1 MNKRLLAIVV
11 ASLVVRLAVAPFF
24 GHPIDMFTWLK
35 AGEMSAYYDIN
46 VYQVEEIPNYPWGFY
61 AYPPIW
67 LYWISLSSLPYEFTQ
82 SLNVFAFFVK
92 LPMIASDILIGLI
105 LYRFVILLK
114 NDKGLATKISAFWL
128 LNPLPLFISSIWGM
142 FDSVAALFGLAS
154 VYHMFKGRYRLS
166 AFLLGI
172 GTSVKIFPGLLILPI
187 LFYIKRTY
195 DNGFKRRALEYIL
208 YASIVPIV
216 SSIPFLYDPI
226 SYFSKL
232 FFHFSNIGQ
241 FTYWV
246 VLSGFVGSTSL
257 GYISTAIFVITLVL
271 IFVKILAHETYPN
284 EILLKGSTLTLLA
297 FLATSTKVNVQYVTW
312 VLPFLLVY
320 ALYFKTKDYKLNLF
334 MLNISAYAFLV
345 GSIGLCNGYD
355 LAYLGNLTNLD
366 FKEINIYGAITL
378 AAGIFGSSRIVAL
391 LFDLS
396 KLQRIN
402 LSIAKKWTIL
412 AIIMLFVVTMATFPT
427 PAGISAPS
435 LPIRVGVIESLDSAF
450 VLKEGYNVDGFLN
463 RYNITHIV
471 IPFSIDF
478 VNTYKGYDDRV
489 QIAEYSKFRISAFS
503 WSLRDLKCLVGEL
516 KKRGVSVML
525 GVYLEPEKL
534 SIRYGVHG
542 FRSIWLKELHKE
554 VLNEFE
560 IIEFQ
565 RILKPDGIYVLFEQ
579 PYAEYFTSKVLAVIK
594 DLNFDGVYLLLDDNY
609 NFKYDDKAHME
620 SILYLLDKLS
630 PTIKSYSK
638 QVMLGDLD
646 VRVDPQYVETLAKNV
661 DYLVVKTS
669 SWLNMFY
676 HDALDN
682 ATFNDYRRYLPELL
696 SSLPD
701 DVKYKVLF
709 SVDTMDIAEGWM
721 SPAIVL
727 QEDIETLSQF
737 DAMGGYAIYHTN
749 KYLPYRITLSTK

>member
-1 MNKRLLAIVV
+1 MNKRLLTILV
-11 ASLVVRLAVAPFF
+11 ASLVVRLVVAPFF

-35 AGEMSAYYDIN
+35 SGEMTAYYGIN

-61 AYPPIW
+61 TYPPIW
-67 LYWISLSSLPYEFTQ
+67 LYWISLSSQLYQFAQ
-82 SLNVFAFFVK
+82 NLNMFAFFVK
-92 LPMIASDILIGLI
+92 LPIIASDILIGLV
-105 LYRFVILLK
+105 LYRFVMLLK
-114 NDKGLATKISAFWL
+114 NDVRLATKISALWL

-142 FDSVAALFGLAS
+142 FDSVAALFGLTS

-166 AFLLGI
+166 AFLLGV
-172 GTSVKIFPGLLILPI
+172 GTSVKIFPGLLILPM
-187 LFYIKRTY
+187 LFYIKRTQ
-195 DNGFKRRALEYIL
+195 DGGFKRRALEYIL
-208 YASIVPIV
+208 YASIVPII

-226 SYFSKL
+226 SYFGKL

-257 GYISTAIFVITLVL
+257 GYISTAIFVATLIL
-271 IFVKILAHETYPN
+271 IFVKILRYETYSN
-284 EILLKGSTLTLLA
+284 EILIKGSTLTLLT
-297 FLATSTKVNVQYVTW
+297 FLATSMKVNVQYVTW
-312 VLPFLLVY
+312 VLPFLLIC
-320 ALYFKTKDYKLNLF
+320 ALYLNTKDYRLNLL
-334 MLNISAYAFLV
+334 MLNISAYAFLI

-355 LAYLGNLTNLD
+355 LTYIGNLTNLD

-402 LSIAKKWTIL
+402 LSIMRKWTVVAIVIL
-412 AIIMLFVVTMATFPT
+412 FLVTMATFPT
-427 PAGISAPS
+427 PTGISVPS
-435 LPIRVGVIESLDSAF
+435 LPIRVGVVEGLDSAF
-450 VLKEGYNVDGFLN
+450 VLKDDYGVDEFLN

-478 VNTYKGYDDRV
+478 VNTYKGYDEHV
-489 QIAEYSKFRISAFS
+489 HVAEYSKFRISSFS
-503 WSLRDLKCLVGEL
+503 WSLRDLKCLVDEI
-516 KKRGVSVML
+516 KKRGIYVML

-542 FRSIWLKELHKE
+542 YRSTWLKEHHKE
-554 VLNEFE
+554 VLNEFGL
-560 IIEFQ
+560 IEFQ
-565 RILKPDGIYVLFEQ
+565 RRLKPDNMYVLFEQ
-579 PYAEYFTSKVLAVIK
+579 PYAEYFTSKVLTIIN
-594 DLNFDGVYLLLDDNY
+594 DLNFDGVYLLDNFRY
-609 NFKYDDKAHME
+609 NDKAHVE

-630 PTIKSYSK
+630 PTIKAYSK
-638 QVMLGDLD
+638 QIMLGDLD
-646 VRVDPQYVETLAKNV
+646 VRMEPQYVETLAKNV
-661 DYLVVKTS
+661 DHLVVKTS

-676 HDALDN
+676 RNTLDN
-682 ATFNDYRRYLPELL
+682 TTFNDYRRYLPELL

-701 DVKYKVLF
+701 DVKYKMLF

-727 QEDIETLSQF
+727 QEDIEILSQF
-737 DAMGGYAIYHTN
+737 GAMGGYAIYHTN